1 MIALLT
7 GKVILKQATSLVI
20 DCNGI
25 GFLVN
30 VPFPFAE
37 STELHKDATI
47 FVQSVF
53 TRSGMELYGFRTE
66 KDKELF
72 NILTSVRGIGGRA
85 GISILSRLSPE
96 EITEAIDK
104 NQVDL
109 FKTIPGIGQKKA
121 ETIVF
126 NLRKSAEENAAIP
139 DSHKDVISALRNL
152 GFSHREAMQKIS
164 DIPDWAKKDTSELIK
179 TILKMSK

>member
-1 MIALLT
+1 MIATLS
-7 GKVILKQATSLVI
+7 GKVISKQATFLVI

-30 VPFPFAE
+30 VPFPFAQ
-37 STELHKDATI
+37 SVELNSAI
-47 FVQSVF
+47 SINIQSVF
-53 TRSGMELYGFRTE
+53 TRNGMELYGFKSA

-72 NILTSVRGIGGRA
+72 NILTSIRGIGGRA
-85 GISILSRLSPE
+85 GISILSRLSAD

-104 NQVDL
+104 NRVEL

-126 NLRKSAEENAAIP
+126 NLRKSAEESASIP
-139 DSHKDVISALRNL
+139 DTHKEVIQGLRNL
-152 GFSHREAMQKIS
+152 GFSVKEALQKLS
-164 DIPDWAKKDTSELIK
+164 NIPDWTKKSTSELIQ
-179 TILKMSK
+179 TILKTSK